1 MSLAIETV
9 GLGKRFGST
18 EALVD
23 LDLQVETGE
32 VFGLIGPNGAGK
44 TTTMRLLL
52 DVIRPTSGRL
62 AVLGLEPRSN
72 GPRLRERLAFLP
84 GELRLTSRATGRE
97 LLDFYARL
105 QGGVT
110 KRAYEALAER
120 LGLDLVA
127 RVGTLSK
134 GNKQKLGL
142 VQAFMRPAELLIL
155 DEPTSGL
162 DPVMQRVFLELVQA
176 AQADGRTVLLSSH
189 VLSEIQQVAGR
200 VAILRHGR
208 LAKLESVAALR
219 AGAPRRVRLNARRE
233 DLARVRGVLEALPGL
248 TGLALQPSHEGAAEG
263 ELVARYA
270 GAPGPFLEAVRQLP
284 LTDLVLAEPDLEEA
298 VMTLYAEG
306 DRPVVGGGNGGE
318 R

>member
-1 MSLAIETV
+1 MSLAIEAAS
-9 GLGKRFGST
+9 LGKTFGPT
-18 EALVD
+18 VALAE
-23 LDLQVETGE
+23 LNLAVETGE

-62 AVLGLEPRSN
+62 AVLGLDPRAG
-72 GPRLRERLAFLP
+72 GPQLRGRLAFLP

-105 QGGVT
+105 QGGVAT
-110 KRAYEALAER
+110 ANYEGLAER
-120 LGLDLVA
+120 LGLDLAA

-162 DPVMQRVFLELVQA
+162 DPVMQRVFLDLVRE
-176 AQADGRTVLLSSH
+176 AQAEGRTVLLSSH

-200 VAILRHGR
+200 VAILRRGR
-208 LAKLESVAALR
+208 LVKLESVAALR

-233 DLARVRGVLEALPGL
+233 ELP
-248 TGLALQPSHEGAAEG
+248 
-263 ELVARYA
+263 
-270 GAPGPFLEAVRQLP
+270 AVRQALEQTPPELSADVAERGIVLTGGGAMLRDIDKLLMEETGLPVIIADDP
-284 LTDLVLAEPDLEEA
+284 LTCVA
-298 VMTLYAEG
+298 
-306 DRPVVGGGNGGE
+306 RGGGRVIELIDEHGPAVFGLE
-318 R
+318 